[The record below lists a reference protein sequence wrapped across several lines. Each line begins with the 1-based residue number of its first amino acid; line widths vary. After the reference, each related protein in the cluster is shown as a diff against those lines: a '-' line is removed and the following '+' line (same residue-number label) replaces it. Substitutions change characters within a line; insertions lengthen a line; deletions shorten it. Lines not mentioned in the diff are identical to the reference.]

1 MDNEQTKSQLM
12 LDSLHN
18 GVYYCSRFGE
28 VLHLTTLNVN
38 LDYITCKYGRKQ
50 FYFKYEDFGEKWF
63 LSYEVATKKAQ
74 EYIEEITKYT
84 SLETLKKIVKFKKG
98 CTIFLKNGEGIIDN
112 YTIRIY
118 DTCYYDKIKKAF
130 VIIDEYSYF
139 GDEYFDE
146 DDPVGAYFWIS
157 SYGKTWALTKEEL
170 LNDDKKEKEDE

>member
-18 GVYYCSRFGE
+18 GIYYYSRFGE

-74 EYIEEITKYT
+74 EYIEEITKYI
-84 SLETLKKIVKFKKG
+84 SLETLKKIVKLKKEDV
-98 CTIFLKNGEGIIDN
+98 IFIKDKYGIGEEN
-112 YTIRIY
+112 LY
-118 DTCYYDKIKKAF
+118 DYHFLYDKTKKAF
-130 VIIDEYSYF
+130 ILTSY
-139 GDEYFDE
+139 
-146 DDPVGAYFWIS
+146 DDNFVSGNYYGNGYESDLYLLIS
-157 SYGKTWALTKEEL
+157 DYGKTWALTKEEIK
-170 LNDDKKEKEDE
+170 NKKRTNK

>member
-28 VLHLTTLNVN
+28 VLHLITLNVN

-74 EYIEEITKYT
+74 EYIEEITKYI
-84 SLETLKKIVKFKKG
+84 SLETLKKIVKLKKEDV
-98 CTIFLKNGEGIIDN
+98 IFIKDKYGIGEEN
-112 YTIRIY
+112 LY
-118 DTCYYDKIKKAF
+118 DYHFLYDKTKKAF
-130 VIIDEYSYF
+130 ILTSY
-139 GDEYFDE
+139 
-146 DDPVGAYFWIS
+146 DDNFVGGNYYDNGYESDLYLLIS
-157 SYGKTWALTKEEL
+157 DYGKTWALTKEEI
-170 LNDDKKEKEDE
+170 KKKKRTNK